1 MDVIWRL
8 AAQALLATCMMACAA
23 FPASA
28 EDKQALR
35 GVAMVVGNSD
45 YKHLPALANPANDA
59 RAVEMLLSALGFQ
72 TELASDRD
80 ARRMQ
85 RDLDIFVEDAAGA
98 DVAILYF
105 AGHGIEAGGEN
116 FLVPVDADLSAL
128 DAASERLIPLSKY
141 VRELQKTVP
150 VTIVLL
156 DACRTNPFP
165 ADAMVRLD
173 AGAAPVAMA
182 PGGLG
187 GSRSATPL
195 DDGAPGDGEPVQNLG
210 TVISFSAEPGA
221 VALDGP
227 AGQNSPYAA
236 AILRHLDTMAG
247 EEFGTVMRMV
257 AEEVFLKT
265 AGQQRPWINESLR
278 RLLYFGKPV
287 QPAAGVEG
295 RILTER
301 RKLLIT
307 ISELPMQGRRL
318 VERVAGDSAV
328 PMDGLFAMLSALGEK
343 LPDDPKQL
351 DALLRRLADDLKQRL
366 EERRQMLE
374 ERAALRATDPEI
386 TRLLALAVQ
395 ATGEGALTTAVSL
408 WEQAKA
414 RVGEL
419 KVQTIDSIEEDLR
432 QRRVEFASVYAGA
445 GNAKVL
451 ALEHLGAAA
460 DFEQAAREVSRWD
473 EALERSYLLRQA
485 QALADHGSIRGD
497 TPALEKAVA
506 LLEHLQGRAA
516 DDDAFARSAKLALA
530 DALSALGDRQTS
542 SDMLRRSVAAYR
554 ELLDAPGFPA
564 TFDRGAILR
573 RLAGGLAS
581 IGRREVG
588 TARLEEAAG
597 VLEQALTLEP
607 RGTAPLLWASI
618 QMDLGQIR
626 ADLWERGRDDEGV
639 LAQSAAHFRA
649 ALEELDEDRS
659 PALWATAELGLA
671 RMLRAEASD
680 GGERAALALAGSLGA
695 ADAALR
701 VCRREAYPVCWASA
715 HHARAVA
722 LYLQGERETDKTRLF
737 SLFRQSMD
745 AFGEALEEKRLD
757 MSPIDWAET
766 YGSRA
771 DMLKKFADSSAA
783 GIRVIYMAEAVRA
796 YRQALG
802 AINARDLP
810 ALWQSFHSSIADIL
824 TELAYTDDRLEKA
837 AKYRRDALH
846 HRREAMSGVSRE
858 ADPLTWAARKLALAE
873 TERLVA
879 VNGSPPDESLLVQA
893 TADLHE
899 AIEVAG
905 RTGAVAARAYSALGS
920 ILKLWSGDPLKLAEA
935 RQAYLDAWSSDRAYR
950 GGFPGSSLQNNIA
963 SIDRSLAKIAAERL
977 DAAVREIEA
986 RNARGRS
993 LPAEARLRDR
1003 IALAVLL
1010 KAQAKVL
1017 KNPALAVAGADA
1029 FAAAA
1034 AAGTSSL
1041 QTGWLCLERAAA
1053 LQDKAY
1059 LTDDTA
1065 DHRAAADAYAQAMD
1079 ALPAADASQAYS
1091 SAAVTRAKILG
1102 DILAPRE
1109 DPAGNYKAAV
1119 AAYREAL
1126 AHVQQDDYGTE
1137 AETLNWEMADAAL
1150 KAAEYGAGPDY
1161 AKTAAGWYAVRIA
1174 EIEPSSGYYA
1184 PNQDKLGRAL
1194 SMVAQDAK
1202 DPSRMREAA
1211 AAFAKAVDGY
1221 DKAGKPVE
1229 AAYVRAARARAL
1241 YLLGRMALDAG
1252 AFSEAAEEARRYM
1265 SAIPRAENPLGWA
1278 WVQDYLGG
1286 SVIGKAELDGGS
1298 AAEAVAA
1305 FGQALELRPR
1315 EADDLQWAYAAFN
1328 KAYAEM
1334 LDAGE
1339 DAARLEAAV
1348 DQARAALEIFARTPD
1363 PTDDAY
1369 ARWGLCMGLA
1379 SIAELRRDR
1388 DGAQRALDECIAA
1401 RPALAVEGDRYSIAM
1416 RDRMEAR
1423 ARRILEQ
1430 LE

>member
-1 MDVIWRL
+1 
-8 AAQALLATCMMACAA
+8 
-23 FPASA
+23 
-28 EDKQALR
+28 
-35 GVAMVVGNSD
+35 
-45 YKHLPALANPANDA
+45 
-59 RAVEMLLSALGFQ
+59 
-72 TELASDRD
+72 
-80 ARRMQ
+80 
-85 RDLDIFVEDAAGA
+85 
-98 DVAILYF
+98 
-105 AGHGIEAGGEN
+105 
-116 FLVPVDADLSAL
+116 SAL

-165 ADAMVRLD
+165 ADAMVRLN
-173 AGAAPVAMA
+173 AGIAPVAMA
-182 PGGLG
+182 AGGLG
-187 GSRSATPL
+187 ESRSATPL
-195 DDGAPGDGEPVQNLG
+195 DDSAPTGGDAVQSLG

-295 RILTER
+295 QILTER

-307 ISELPMQGRRL
+307 ISDLPMQGRRL
-318 VERVAGDSAV
+318 VERVAGDNGV

-351 DALLRRLADDLKQRL
+351 DVLLRRLADDLKQRL
-366 EERRQMLE
+366 EERKQMLQ
-374 ERAALRATDPEI
+374 ERAALSATDPEI

-395 ATGEGALTTAVSL
+395 ATSEGALTTAVSL

-419 KVQTIDSIEEDLR
+419 KVQTIDGIEENLR
-432 QRRVEFASVYAGA
+432 QRRIEFAGVYAGA

-451 ALEHLGAAA
+451 ALDHLGAAA

-497 TPALEKAVA
+497 TRALEKAVA
-506 LLEHLQGRAA
+506 LLERLQGQAA
-516 DDDAFARSAKLALA
+516 GDEAFARTAKLALA

-542 SDMLRRSVAAYR
+542 GDMLRRSVAVYR
-554 ELLDAPGFPA
+554 ELLDAPGLPA
-564 TFDRGAILR
+564 SIGRGAVLR

-581 IGRREVG
+581 IGRREIG
-588 TARLEEAAG
+588 TARLEEAAQ

-626 ADLWERGRDDEGV
+626 ADLWERGRDNEAV

-649 ALEELDEDRS
+649 ALEELGEDRS

-671 RMLRAEASD
+671 RTLRAEASG
-680 GGERAALALAGSLGA
+680 GGERSAAALAGSLGA
-695 ADAALR
+695 AEAALR
-701 VCRREAYPVCWASA
+701 VCRHEVYPVCWASA
-715 HHARAVA
+715 NHARAVA

-745 AFGEALEEKRLD
+745 AFGEAFEEKRLD
-757 MSPIDWAET
+757 MAPVDWAET
-766 YGSRA
+766 YASRA

-783 GIRVIYMAEAVRA
+783 GIQVIYMAEAVRA
-796 YRQALG
+796 YRQALST
-802 AINARDLP
+802 INARDLP
-810 ALWQSFHSSIADIL
+810 TLWQSFHSRIADIL
-824 TELAYTDDRLEKA
+824 TELAYTDDRPEKVA
-837 AKYRRDALH
+837 RYRRDALD
-846 HRREAMSGVSRE
+846 HRREAMNGVSRE

-879 VNGSPPDESLLVQA
+879 VNMSPLDASLLVQA
-893 TADLHE
+893 AADLQE
-899 AIEVAG
+899 AIEAGG
-905 RTGAVAARAYSALGS
+905 RTGTVSARAYSALGNV
-920 ILKLWSGDPLKLAEA
+920 LELWSGDPLKLAEA
-935 RQAYLDAWSSDRAYR
+935 RQAYLDAWSSDGAYR
-950 GGFPGSSLQNNIA
+950 DGFPGTSLQSKIDN
-963 SIDRSLAKIAAERL
+963 IDRSLAKIAADRL
-977 DAAVREIEA
+977 DAAVQGVKA
-986 RNARGRS
+986 RFAQEQLS
-993 LPAEARLRDR
+993 AEDRLRDQ

-1029 FAAAA
+1029 FAVAAE
-1034 AAGTSSL
+1034 AGTSRL
-1041 QTGWLCLERAAA
+1041 QTGRLRLERAAA
-1053 LQDKAY
+1053 LQDKAS

-1079 ALPAADASQAYS
+1079 ALPAAEAAQAYS
-1091 SAAVTRAKILG
+1091 NAAVTRAKILS
-1102 DILAPRE
+1102 DALAPRE
-1109 DPAGNYKAAV
+1109 NTAENYKAAV

-1126 AHVQQDDYGTE
+1126 AHVRDDDYATE
-1137 AETLNWEMADAAL
+1137 AETLNWEMAEAAL
-1150 KAAEYGAGPDY
+1150 NAAEYGAGAEY
-1161 AKTAAGWYAVRIA
+1161 AKTAADWYAARIA
-1174 EIEPSSGYYA
+1174 EIEPSSSYYA

-1194 SMVAQDAK
+1194 VMVAQDAK
-1202 DPSRMREAA
+1202 DPSRLREAA
-1211 AAFAKAVDGY
+1211 AAFAKAVEGY
-1221 DKAGKPVE
+1221 DKAGKPRE
-1229 AAYVRAARARAL
+1229 AAYVRAARARTL
-1241 YLLGRMALDAG
+1241 YLLGRMTLDAG
-1252 AFSEAAEEARRYM
+1252 AFSAAAEEGRRFM
-1265 SAIPRAENPLGWA
+1265 SAVPRADNPHGWA

-1286 SVIGKAELDGGS
+1286 SVIGKAELDGSS

-1305 FGQALELRPR
+1305 FSQVLELRPR
-1315 EADDLQWAYAAFN
+1315 EADDLQWAYAVSN

-1334 LDAGE
+1334 LDAGQ
-1339 DAARLEAAV
+1339 DAKRLEAAV
-1348 DQARAALEIFARTPD
+1348 DQERAALEIFARTPD

-1379 SIAELRRDR
+1379 AIAELRRDR
-1388 DGAQRALDECIAA
+1388 TGAERALAECIAA
-1401 RPALAVEGDRYSIAM
+1401 RAALAAEGDRYSIAM

-1430 LE
+1430 LK